1 MFIYWI
7 ANQFKF
13 QITSYLNYCQSRIL
27 NAYNYN
33 KLKIFL
39 ANNYNLSI
47 YPSKHMTSSF
57 INKLFVVLFDL
68 NQPLISIQSINGS
81 ISAEILQNISSVM
94 NKSINRLLNSL
105 DEINNITTEF
115 NSTNNDINNVIQLL
129 NFTTTGR

>member
-1 MFIYWI
+1 
-7 ANQFKF
+7 
-13 QITSYLNYCQSRIL
+13 
-27 NAYNYN
+27 
-33 KLKIFL
+33 
-39 ANNYNLSI
+39 
-47 YPSKHMTSSF
+47 MTSSF